1 MEVLLL
7 LAMSAANILCFV
19 VGAKVGQK
27 VSKGEPVE
35 LPSVDPLKAVRER
48 QDRREAESKQE
59 EIDIILQNIEAYNG
73 TEHGQKD
80 VPGR

>member
-7 LAMSAANILCFV
+7 LGVSAANILCFL

-35 LPSVDPLKAVRER
+35 LPSIDPMKAHRER
-48 QDRREAESKQE
+48 QERREAESKQE
-59 EIDIILQNIEAYNG
+59 EMDIILQNIEVYNG